1 MLNFMLIMRPNV
13 CLLDTPNPINLEDIS
28 TSKFY
33 LRSTLLLQY
42 RFETS
47 LIQGIAALLLHL
59 PSDTDFKVGDYLHT
73 KCRKDMTRRPRTK
86 PTLEP
91 AVVTRA
97 QVDTFDFTNCCVFC
111 GRRIVMD
118 TKNPNTDPYC
128 LIETLDCASNIHRVI
143 GHRNDDRS
151 AEV

>member
-73 KCRKDMTRRPRTK
+73 IILDTPVYSIYLYLFLSDILSVRRCMFLFK
-86 PTLEP
+86 LKYILCS
-91 AVVTRA
+91 RA
-97 QVDTFDFTNCCVFC
+97 IDVDSRGEV
-111 GRRIVMD
+111 IHI
-118 TKNPNTDPYC
+118 C
-128 LIETLDCASNIHRVI
+128 LLFRVR
-143 GHRNDDRS
+143 HC
-151 AEV
+151 

>member
-47 LIQGIAALLLHL
+47 LIQEIAALLLHL

-73 KCRKDMTRRPRTK
+73 NILDTPVYSIYLYLFLSDILSVRRCMFLFKLMHFMQQGNRCRFSWGG
-86 PTLEP
+86 
-91 AVVTRA
+91 
-97 QVDTFDFTNCCVFC
+97 DTHLFTFQ
-111 GRRIVMD
+111 GKALLSRLKR
-118 TKNPNTDPYC
+118 
-128 LIETLDCASNIHRVI
+128 
-143 GHRNDDRS
+143 
-151 AEV
+151 

>member
-1 MLNFMLIMRPNV
+1 MLIMRPNV

-33 LRSTLLLQY
+33 LRSTLLLQC

-73 KCRKDMTRRPRTK
+73 NILDTPVYSIYLYLFLSDILSVRRCMFLFK
-86 PTLEP
+86 LKYILCS
-91 AVVTRA
+91 RA
-97 QVDTFDFTNCCVFC
+97 IIDVDSRGEV
-111 GRRIVMD
+111 IHI
-118 TKNPNTDPYC
+118 C
-128 LIETLDCASNIHRVI
+128 LLFRVR
-143 GHRNDDRS
+143 HC
-151 AEV
+151 